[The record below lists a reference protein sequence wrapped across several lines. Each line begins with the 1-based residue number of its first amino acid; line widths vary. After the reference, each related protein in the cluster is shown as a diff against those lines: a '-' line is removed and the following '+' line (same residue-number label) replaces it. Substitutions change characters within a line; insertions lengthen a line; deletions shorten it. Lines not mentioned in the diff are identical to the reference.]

1 MGQTRT
7 TKRKGRG
14 EDRKKRGRAM
24 GNINKASKKN
34 SKRKQ
39 VRTYLTAF
47 SLESEFKL
55 LIYVGSC
62 VVEYF

>member
-1 MGQTRT
+1 MGQ

-14 EDRKKRGRAM
+14 EDRKKRGRVM

-47 SLESEFKL
+47 GLESEFIL
-55 LIYVGSC
+55 SIYVG
-62 VVEYF
+62 

>member
-1 MGQTRT
+1 MKEKKEEEKQR
-7 TKRKGRG
+7 RSVGRG
-14 EDRKKRGRAM
+14 EDRKKRGRVM

-47 SLESEFKL
+47 GLESEFIL
-55 LIYVGSC
+55 SIYVG
-62 VVEYF
+62 